1 MPRIVG
7 YMRCAVCGI
16 RTDVKENKNGT
27 LYANCAN
34 YHQMKM
40 NKIDSSEAK
49 AALLD
54 GKQWNNGLIYLY
66 PLKRERINDYG
77 TATSDNSTGTDNAG
91 NFGRI
96 DGQPSTAAGTSD
108 NSTGTDD
115 DIRSHDDWEGDCG
128 MF

>member
-1 MPRIVG
+1 MPKIVG

-34 YHQMKM
+34 YHQTKM
-40 NKIDSSEAK
+40 NKIDSAEAK
-49 AALLD
+49 AALLE

-66 PLKRERINDYG
+66 PLTKERNTNNG
-77 TATSDNSTGTDNAG
+77 TGTTNNSTGTDYAG
-91 NFGRI
+91 NIGRN
-96 DGQPSTAAGTSD
+96 DGKPSTATGTNY

-115 DIRSHDDWEGDCG
+115 DIRSHDDWDGDCG